1 MVLLELDNCG
11 GGGSGTVAIV
21 YRPKLQAGEDNSTLS
36 YLFGLASGTVLKRAA
51 TLQFNGSGSYVGSF
65 VTGRASTRTNSG
77 RFDLTVRPA
86 EVTPAT
92 DFVTFTGSF
101 TNFVGLDRCMVEV
114 RGAAS
119 HLSRW
124 PACPQPSGASWRAA
138 ATQATALMLTMP
150 RLVTEALT
158 MWAGWRG
165 PIRIGPMVTA
175 PVTDLIRL

>member
-1 MVLLELDNCG
+1 MQFGD
-11 GGGSGTVAIV
+11 TVAIV

-36 YLFGLASGTVLKRAA
+36 YLFGFASGTVRKRAA

-101 TNFVGLDRCMVEV
+101 TNFVGLDGCTVEV

-119 HLSRW
+119 RLSR
-124 PACPQPSGASWRAA
+124 
-138 ATQATALMLTMP
+138 
-150 RLVTEALT
+150 
-158 MWAGWRG
+158 
-165 PIRIGPMVTA
+165 
-175 PVTDLIRL
+175 